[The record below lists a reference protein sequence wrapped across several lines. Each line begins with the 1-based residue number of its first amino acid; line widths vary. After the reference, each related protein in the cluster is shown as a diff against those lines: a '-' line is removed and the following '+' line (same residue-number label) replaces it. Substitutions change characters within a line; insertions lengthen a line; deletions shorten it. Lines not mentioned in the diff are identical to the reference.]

1 MKRAKP
7 GDTVKINYTGRLN
20 DGFVFDSSDDR
31 KPMQFVIGKNHVITG
46 LIEAVIGMAVG
57 ESKTVRI
64 TAGEALGP
72 RLKDAAKIINRNQCP
87 VDVQIGQNLAMTDKD
102 ARTTVVTVVDISE
115 STVTL
120 DTNHPL
126 AGENLTLDIKLL
138 EIL

>member
-7 GDTVKINYTGRLN
+7 GDTVKINYTGRLD

-46 LIEAVIGMAVG
+46 LIEAVIGMAMG

-64 TAGEALGP
+64 TVGEAFGP
-72 RLKDAAKIINRNQCP
+72 RLKDAVKIINRNQCP
-87 VDVQIGQNLAMTDKD
+87 VDVQVGQNLAMTDKD

-126 AGENLTLDIKLL
+126 AGEDLTLDIKLL

>member
-72 RLKDAAKIINRNQCP
+72 RLKDAVKIINRNQCP
-87 VDVQIGQNLAMTDKD
+87 VDVQVGQNLAMTDKD

-126 AGENLTLDIKLL
+126 AGEDLTLDIKLL

>member
-1 MKRAKP
+1 MKRAEP
-7 GDTVKINYTGRLN
+7 GDTVKIHYTGRLD
-20 DGFVFDSSDDR
+20 DGVVFDSSDDR

-46 LIEAVIGMAVG
+46 LIEAVIGMAMG

-64 TAGEALGP
+64 TVGEAFGP
-72 RLKDAAKIINRNQCP
+72 RLKDAVKIINRNQCP
-87 VDVQIGQNLAMTDKD
+87 VDVQVGQNLAMTDKD

-126 AGENLTLDIKLL
+126 AGEDLTLDIKLL